1 MNLRK
6 SNDPAIKGD
15 PGQNVFGISEHILG
29 DIILQ
34 NVAHDAWQKELTSK
48 FKQPY
53 VCKWATNQSIH
64 MFHIRPDDL
73 LDNALVTPRGMSI
86 EHDTIKSNLEE
97 DFGIQ
102 KEPTLLEERYA
113 NITKFPHYQKN
124 A

>member
-1 MNLRK
+1 
-6 SNDPAIKGD
+6 
-15 PGQNVFGISEHILG
+15 
-29 DIILQ
+29 
-34 NVAHDAWQKELTSK
+34 
-48 FKQPY
+48 
-53 VCKWATNQSIH
+53 